1 MLDLERTI
9 AGRFPHW
16 FERGR
21 ARVARPL
28 VATLGRISRLD
39 EINAFLADNAH
50 LTGFAFVEAALE
62 RLDCRWLVDNVE
74 RERIPETGAVVI
86 VANHPMGAIDALAL
100 LAMVGSIRRDVR
112 IVANDFLSVFNG
124 LKDLLLPLRILG
136 GRPAPESLRA
146 VESALLAGQA
156 VIVFPAGEV
165 SRLTPRGI
173 TDSRW
178 RAGFLRFASKADA
191 PVIPVHL
198 RGRNSALFYG
208 LAALSSPLGT
218 ALLPREMFARR
229 GRRIEIRV
237 GHARPV
243 RDLLAEART
252 DERAIA
258 RMRETLYALARGR
271 NAWKP
276 AQAEVAHARDLRAV
290 LADLARLE
298 TIGTTPDGK
307 RILCGSLTADS
318 ALLAEI
324 GRLRELTFRAVGEG
338 SGKRRDIDRFDTW
351 YEHIVL
357 WDGAACE
364 LAGAYR
370 LARCA
375 PILAE
380 RGLRGLYTSTLFDL
394 DARMLPILEHGVEL
408 GRSFVAEKYWG
419 SRSLDWLWY
428 GIGAW
433 LARHPRVRWLFGPVS
448 ISAALPRAA
457 REQLVSYYGHY
468 YGARQPLARSQRP
481 FEYVGAPP
489 AWGSLD
495 AEESFRVLRAN
506 LDALGARVP
515 TLYKQYTELCEP
527 GGVEFLAFGTDPAF
541 ADAVDGLI
549 LVDLARIKPKKRQR
563 YIEAP
568 LRRMSQSSL
577 ADSSTGLHD
586 SGSAA

>member
-16 FERGR
+16 FEGGR

-28 VATLGRISRLD
+28 VATLGRLSRID
-39 EINAFLADNAH
+39 EINAFLAAHAH
-50 LTGFAFVEAALE
+50 LEGLAFVDAALA
-62 RLDCRWLVDNVE
+62 RLDCRWLVDHVE
-74 RERIPETGAVVI
+74 RERIPEQGAVVI

-100 LAMVGSIRRDVR
+100 LGMVGSIRRDVR
-112 IVANDFLSVFNG
+112 ILANDFLHVFEG
-124 LKDLLLPLRILG
+124 LKGLLLPLRILG

-146 VESALLAGQA
+146 VEAALGAGQA

-165 SRLTPRGI
+165 SRLTPRGV

-178 RAGFLRFASKADA
+178 RAGFLRFAERADA

-208 LAALSSPLGT
+208 LSSLYSPLGT
-218 ALLPREMFARR
+218 ALLPREMFARQ

-243 RDLLAEART
+243 ADLLAETRT
-252 DERAIA
+252 HERAIA
-258 RMRETLYALARGR
+258 RMRETLYALARSR
-271 NAWKP
+271 DAWKP
-276 AQAEVAHARDLRAV
+276 RHAALAHAPDLRDVRAE
-290 LADLARLE
+290 LARLE
-298 TIGTTPDGK
+298 TIGSTADGK
-307 RILCGSLTADS
+307 RILCGRLGADS
-318 ALLAEI
+318 PLLAEI

-338 SGKRRDIDRFDTW
+338 SGKRLDVDRFDTW

-357 WDGAACE
+357 WDDEACE

-370 LARCA
+370 VARCA
-375 PILAE
+375 EVLPQ
-380 RGLRGLYTSTLFDL
+380 RGLRGLYTATLFDY
-394 DARMLPILEHGVEL
+394 DPRMLPVIEHGMEL
-408 GRSFVAEKYWG
+408 GRSFVAPKYWG
-419 SRSLDWLWY
+419 SRSLDYLWY
-428 GIGAW
+428 GIGAY
-433 LARHPRVRWLFGPVS
+433 LRRHPRIRWLFGPVS

-457 REQLVSYYGHY
+457 REQLVGYYAHY

-481 FEYVGAPP
+481 FTFTEAPP

-527 GGVEFLAFGTDPAF
+527 GGVEFLAFGTDPDF

-549 LVDLARIKPKKRQR
+549 LVDLSRIKAKKRER
-563 YIEAP
+563 YLGEGA
-568 LRRMSQSSL
+568 RRIGRSCG
-577 ADSSTGLHD
+577 ADAVPRVEGLVR
-586 SGSAA
+586 